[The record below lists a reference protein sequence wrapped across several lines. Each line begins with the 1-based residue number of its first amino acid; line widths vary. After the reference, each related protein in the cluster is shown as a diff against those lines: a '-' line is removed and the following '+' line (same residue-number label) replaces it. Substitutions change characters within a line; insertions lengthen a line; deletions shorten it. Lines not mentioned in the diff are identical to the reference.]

1 MEEIFDSLEIFDF
14 KKCKLA
20 FQKFLG
26 HAVIWQEDLMA
37 LLRENR
43 NSEIRNWEL
52 MKSLMTRPFIPYDI
66 RDKYYLKL

>member
-20 FQKFLG
+20 SQKFLG
-26 HAVIWQEDLMA
+26 HATIWWEDLMV
-37 LLRENR
+37 LGRENG

-52 MKSLMTRPFIPYDI
+52 MKRLMTRRFIPYDI
-66 RDKYYLKL
+66 RDK